1 MLGIKIDSNLNFE
14 EHVSTLCR
22 KANQKLHA
30 LARISKY
37 IGPPKRR
44 IIMKAFVTSQ
54 FNYCPLVWMCH
65 SRTLNNKINY
75 LHERALRIA
84 YNDKVS
90 TFQELLNQDKSVT
103 IHIKNIQILAT
114 EIYKVKNG
122 MAPAILNDVFSFNNS
137 PVYSLRS
144 GDCLNRTN
152 TRTTHYGIES
162 ISNIGAKIWNILP
175 NDIKISPSLN
185 IFKRKIKQWVPECP
199 CRLCKTYIENI
210 GFIVSKNL

>member
-1 MLGIKIDSNLNFE
+1 
-14 EHVSTLCR
+14 
-22 KANQKLHA
+22 
-30 LARISKY
+30 
-37 IGPPKRR
+37 
-44 IIMKAFVTSQ
+44 MKAFVTSQ

-122 MAPAILNDVFSFNNS
+122 MAPAILNRCVF
-137 PVYSLRS
+137 
-144 GDCLNRTN
+144 
-152 TRTTHYGIES
+152 I
-162 ISNIGAKIWNILP
+162 
-175 NDIKISPSLN
+175 
-185 IFKRKIKQWVPECP
+185 Q
-199 CRLCKTYIENI
+199 
-210 GFIVSKNL
+210 